1 MVSGGVSQNALAL
14 LLGSE
19 FADGIVSTPKLEAAG
34 LLKVLA
40 FEQHLNFWCFL
51 SSFKLLVD
59 GSHLR

>member
-19 FADGIVSTPKLEAAG
+19 FADGIISTSKLEAAG
-34 LLKVLA
+34 LLEVLA
-40 FEQHLNFWCFL
+40 FEQHLDFWGFL